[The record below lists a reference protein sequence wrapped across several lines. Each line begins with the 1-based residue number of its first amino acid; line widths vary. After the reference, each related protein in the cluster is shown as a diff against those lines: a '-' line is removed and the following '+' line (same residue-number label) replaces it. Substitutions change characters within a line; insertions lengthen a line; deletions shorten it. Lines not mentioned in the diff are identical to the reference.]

1 MSSKKEAS
9 LEIPDNYKDIESFDV
24 RHLPIIRAFCDKID
38 ISHIIERALDAKME
52 CSPGKIVTGLILD
65 TLAGRNPLY
74 RVRDFFSHQDTEL
87 VVGEGMKACL
97 FSDDTIA
104 RVLDRIFNYGTQKL
118 FSEISLK
125 AVKEFN
131 IDTTRVHHDSTSVSV
146 WGDYINSEEGPI
158 ILNNGYSKDKRPDLK
173 QFIFSLLCSE
183 KDIPIAAKIYSGN
196 TDDKTISKNIL
207 GRISKYMAAYTTNQE
222 GFVFVADSALV
233 ARENLKVMGGTGD
246 SQKIKFISRMPA
258 TFNIVGTL
266 IKEAVA
272 KNTWDDIGK
281 CSGQKNSAYYKS
293 YECKTCLDDK
303 AYRTVVFHS
312 DFYDARKLKRID
324 AEIEKDK
331 KEAEKIQKKLT
342 QIEFFCRKDAE
353 MQAGKEKAFK
363 YHKLKWDCQE
373 KKIYGRGRPKN
384 GEKEVGQLRYTLN
397 VNIASDDNLIDKL
410 KEQAGCF
417 VLISNVAYDK
427 YSAVEILKIY
437 KEQYGIEKNFGFL
450 KDPLIVNDL
459 FLKKPERIEALGFI
473 LVLSLLVWRLLERCT
488 RKYIKE
494 KNTTITGWDKKQ
506 TKSPTTFMMTTKFCS
521 VHVLKLGSKRWLS
534 RKASSTQKEY
544 LDALGLSEEI
554 FYEVV
559 S

>member
-1 MSSKKEAS
+1 
-9 LEIPDNYKDIESFDV
+9 
-24 RHLPIIRAFCDKID
+24 
-38 ISHIIERALDAKME
+38 
-52 CSPGKIVTGLILD
+52 
-65 TLAGRNPLY
+65 
-74 RVRDFFSHQDTEL
+74 
-87 VVGEGMKACL
+87 MKASF

-131 IDTTRVHHDSTSVSV
+131 IGTAQIHHDSTSVSV

-158 ILNNGYSKDKRPDLK
+158 EISCGYSKDKRPDLK
-173 QFIFSLLCSE
+173 QFIFSLLCAE

-196 TDDKTISKNIL
+196 TDDKTISKDIL
-207 GRISKYMAAYTTNQE
+207 GRISKYMATYRTNQE
-222 GFVFVADSALV
+222 GFVFVADSALI
-233 ARENLKVMGGTGD
+233 ARENLKVMGATSD
-246 SQKIKFISRMPA
+246 SQKIKFISRLPA

-266 IKEAVA
+266 IKEAAA
-272 KNTWDDIGK
+272 KNMWDNIGK
-281 CSGQKNSAYYKS
+281 CSEQKNSAYYKS
-293 YECKTCLDDK
+293 YECNTCIDDK
-303 AYRTVVFHS
+303 EYRTVVFHS
-312 DFYDARKLKRID
+312 DFYDARKLKRI
-324 AEIEKDK
+324 ASE
-331 KEAEKIQKKLT
+331 IQKKLA
-342 QIEFFCRKDAE
+342 QAEFFCRKDAE
-353 MQAGKEKAFK
+353 IQAGKEKPLK
-363 YHKLKWDCQE
+363 YHKLKWGCQE

-384 GEKEVGQLRYTLN
+384 GEKEVSKLRDTLN
-397 VNIASDDNLIDKL
+397 VDIASDDNLIDRL

-417 VLISNVAYDK
+417 VLISNISTDQ
-427 YSAVEILKIY
+427 YSGSDLLRIY

-506 TKSPTTFMMTTKFCS
+506 TKNPTTFMMTTKFCS
-521 VHVLKLGSKRWLS
+521 VHILKLGSKRWLS
-534 RKASSTQKEY
+534 RKTDSTQKEY